1 MVRNKAARQY
11 LREVKALLPGAG
23 TQKKEIVHRIGTM
36 VAEFLAEN
44 PEADYEAIVSRLG
57 SPNQIAA
64 SCLEEMDTAEVMKKL
79 HTKKRIVCIVAAA
92 ALAVVLLWAGVVA
105 ATYETHTRDM
115 NGYFTEQIYEQDNSG
130 GINNEAN

>member
-11 LREVKALLPGAG
+11 LREVKTLLPGAG
-23 TQKKEIVHRIGTM
+23 TQKKGIVNRIGTM
-36 VAEFLAEN
+36 AAEYLAEN
-44 PEADYEAIVSRLG
+44 PEADYEAIVLRLG

-92 ALAVVLLWAGVVA
+92 ALAVILLWAGVVFSA
-105 ATYETHTRDM
+105 LVSHHGIM
-115 NGYFTEQIYEQDNSG
+115 NGYFQESTVVEVDTQ
-130 GINNEAN
+130 